1 MKRLCLSILLCFIFL
16 ITVVSAQSG
25 KLINDEFH
33 AVSLEGNLIGDS
45 PKRSVLVYLPP
56 NYDRQTK
63 IRYPVVYLLHGF
75 TGQIA
80 NKTWIIENEGL
91 RMNIGAVMNKLIVAG
106 KINPMIVVMPDGS
119 NKFGGS
125 FYTNSI
131 TTGNWEDFITRDLVS
146 YIDKKYRTLPNAE
159 SRGIAGHSMGG
170 YGAIKLAMKNPDVFG
185 AVYGTSAC
193 CLDYYPS
200 RLPKMFFEEAATIKS
215 WEEGEKANFFARTFL
230 ANAAAWS
237 PNPSQPPFFADFPVG
252 KKGAQ
257 DAVAENAEAQWLAN
271 TPMWMVDQ
279 YRANLMQ
286 LRGIA
291 FDVGT
296 KEELL
301 NSIREFSDKLKR
313 IKIQHTFEEFEG
325 DHINKV
331 AERIETRTM
340 PFFSRT
346 LVFQSLSKN
355 ASANKSKQFNRL
367 QNTFRTH
374 PMLSGR
380 AQG

>member
-1 MKRLCLSILLCFIFL
+1 MKNIFFNILFCLIFL
-16 ITVVSAQSG
+16 AAVISASAQSG
-25 KLINDEFH
+25 KIINDEIH

-45 PKRSVLVYLPP
+45 PKRSVLIYLPP

-63 IRYPVVYLLHGF
+63 VRYSVVYLLHGF
-75 TGQIA
+75 TGRIA

-91 RMNIGAVMNKLIVAG
+91 RMHIGATMNKLIAAG
-106 KINPMIVVMPDGS
+106 KISPMIVVMPDGS

-131 TTGNWEDFITRDLVS
+131 TTGNWEDFITRDLVG
-146 YIDKKYRTLPNAE
+146 YIDKKYRTLPKAA

-170 YGAIKLAMKNPDVFG
+170 YGAIKLAMKHPDIYG
-185 AVYGTSAC
+185 AVYGTSTC

-200 RLPKMFFEEAATIKS
+200 RMPKMFFEEAAAIKS
-215 WEEGEKANFFARTFL
+215 WEEVEKASFFARTFL

-237 PNPSQPPFFADFPVG
+237 PNPAKPPFFAVFPIG
-252 KKGAQ
+252 KNSEQ
-257 DAVAENAEAQWLAN
+257 DVAAENAEARWLAN

-279 YRANLMQ
+279 YRTNLIQ

-291 FDVGT
+291 FDVST
-296 KEELL
+296 KEELI
-301 NSIREFSDKLKR
+301 NSIREFSEKLKR
-313 IKIQHTFEEFEG
+313 IKIQHAFEEFDG

-331 AERIETRTM
+331 AERIETRIM

-346 LVFQSLSKN
+346 LVFQQSSKN
-355 ASANKSKQFNRL
+355 ASANKTK
-367 QNTFRTH
+367 
-374 PMLSGR
+374 
-380 AQG
+380 